1 MGFWP
6 SFQFQED
13 DMLDDLKEKWPEIL
27 DFFKQEYDIADVS
40 FKTWILPLKVK
51 SFENNMITLVFPG
64 DSGKTGLQYINKKYL
79 SLLKISIEET
89 LNKELELQIIL
100 PDNDNN
106 EEEKTPSVISSITE
120 EELSLENRILDSNLN
135 KKYTF
140 DSFVVG
146 SNNNIAHVTS
156 LAVAESPGEVY
167 NPLFIYG
174 GVGLGKTHLVQSIG
188 NFVLK
193 NNTNSKV
200 LYTTS
205 ESFTNEI
212 VDLLGKKKTS
222 QEEIIE
228 FRKKYRNVDV
238 LLIDDIQFISNR
250 DRTQEELFNIFN
262 ELFMKHKQI
271 VITSD
276 KKPKD
281 MEGIAE
287 RLISRFEQG
296 LTVDIQN
303 PDYETRM
310 AILKK
315 KAELAGCEVNESVL
329 QYIANHFVSNVRE
342 LEGSL
347 TRVITFSKIS
357 HNPIT
362 VDFAS
367 DVLKELVT
375 PNQEDKITCDYIID
389 IVADH
394 FQISPSDICSKKKS
408 REFAYPRQICMYL
421 CRVFTDEKLET
432 IGAAL
437 KKTNH
442 ATVSY
447 GYDKIKA
454 EIETDPATKN
464 LIDILKKKIN
474 PN

>member
-1 MGFWP
+1 
-6 SFQFQED
+6 
-13 DMLDDLKEKWPEIL
+13 MLDDLKEKWPEIL

-40 FKTWILPLKVK
+40 FKTWILPLEVE

-64 DSGKTGLQYINKKYL
+64 ESGKTG
-79 SLLKISIEET
+79 
-89 LNKELELQIIL
+89 LELQIIL
-100 PDNDNN
+100 PN
-106 EEEKTPSVISSITE
+106 ETVSKIEDESSKISSVSQEDI
-120 EELSLENRILDSNLN
+120 SLENRILDANLN

-146 SNNNIAHVTS
+146 SNNNIAQVTS
-156 LAVAESPGEVY
+156 LAVAESPGDVY

-174 GVGLGKTHLVQSIG
+174 GVGLGKTHLIQSIG

-193 NNTNSKV
+193 NNPSAKV

-205 ESFTNEI
+205 ESFTNEVI
-212 VDLLGKKKTS
+212 DLLRKKKTN

-228 FRKKYRNVDV
+228 FRKKYRSVDV
-238 LLIDDIQFISNR
+238 LLIDDIQFISGR
-250 DRTQEELFNIFN
+250 DRTQEEIFNIFN
-262 ELFMKHKQI
+262 DLFMKHKQI
-271 VITSD
+271 VLTSD

-287 RLISRFEQG
+287 RIISGFEQG

-315 KAELAGCEVNESVL
+315 KAETSGYNIDEGVL

-357 HNPIT
+357 HSPIT

-367 DVLKELVT
+367 GVLQELVA
-375 PNQEDKITCDYIID
+375 PNQENAITCEYIIN

-394 FQISPSDICSKKKS
+394 FQISPTDICSKKKS

-447 GYDKIKA
+447 GYDKIKS
-454 EIETDPATKN
+454 EIETDSKTRD
-464 LIDILKKKIN
+464 LIDVLKKKIN

>member
-1 MGFWP
+1 MN
-6 SFQFQED
+6 Q
-13 DMLDDLKEKWPEIL
+13 
-27 DFFKQEYDIADVS
+27 
-40 FKTWILPLKVK
+40 
-51 SFENNMITLVFPG
+51 
-64 DSGKTGLQYINKKYL
+64 
-79 SLLKISIEET
+79 
-89 LNKELELQIIL
+89 ELELQIIL
-100 PDNDNN
+100 PN
-106 EEEKTPSVISSITE
+106 ETVSKIEDESSKISSVSQEDI
-120 EELSLENRILDSNLN
+120 SLENRILDANLN

-146 SNNNIAHVTS
+146 SNNNIAQVTS
-156 LAVAESPGEVY
+156 LAVAESPGDVY

-174 GVGLGKTHLVQSIG
+174 GVGLGKTHLIQSIG

-193 NNTNSKV
+193 NNPSAKV

-205 ESFTNEI
+205 ESFTNEVI
-212 VDLLGKKKTS
+212 DLLRKKKTN

-228 FRKKYRNVDV
+228 FRKKYRSVDV
-238 LLIDDIQFISNR
+238 LLIDDIQFISGR
-250 DRTQEELFNIFN
+250 DRTQEEIFNIFN
-262 ELFMKHKQI
+262 DLFMKHKQI
-271 VITSD
+271 VLTSD

-315 KAELAGCEVNESVL
+315 KAETSGYNIDEGVL

-357 HNPIT
+357 HSPIT

-367 DVLKELVT
+367 GVLQELVA
-375 PNQEDKITCDYIID
+375 PNQENAITCEYIIN

-394 FQISPSDICSKKKS
+394 FQISPTDICSKKKS
-408 REFAYPRQICMYL
+408 REFSYPRQICMYL

-447 GYDKIKA
+447 GYDKIKS
-454 EIETDPATKN
+454 EIETDSKTRD
-464 LIDILKKKIN
+464 LIDVLKKKIN

>member
-1 MGFWP
+1 MN
-6 SFQFQED
+6 Q
-13 DMLDDLKEKWPEIL
+13 
-27 DFFKQEYDIADVS
+27 
-40 FKTWILPLKVK
+40 
-51 SFENNMITLVFPG
+51 
-64 DSGKTGLQYINKKYL
+64 
-79 SLLKISIEET
+79 
-89 LNKELELQIIL
+89 ELELQIIL
-100 PDNDNN
+100 PN
-106 EEEKTPSVISSITE
+106 ETVSKIEDESSKISSVSQEDI
-120 EELSLENRILDSNLN
+120 SLENRILDANLN

-146 SNNNIAHVTS
+146 SNNNIAQVTS
-156 LAVAESPGEVY
+156 LAVAESPGDVY

-174 GVGLGKTHLVQSIG
+174 GVGLGKTHLIQSIG

-193 NNTNSKV
+193 NNPSAKV

-205 ESFTNEI
+205 ESFTNEVI
-212 VDLLGKKKTS
+212 DLLRKKKTN

-228 FRKKYRNVDV
+228 FRKKYRSVDV
-238 LLIDDIQFISNR
+238 LLIDDIQFISGR
-250 DRTQEELFNIFN
+250 DRTQEEIFNIFN
-262 ELFMKHKQI
+262 DLFMKHKQI
-271 VITSD
+271 VLTSD

-315 KAELAGCEVNESVL
+315 KAETSGYNIDEGVL

-357 HNPIT
+357 HSPIT
-362 VDFAS
+362 VDFAAG
-367 DVLKELVT
+367 VLQELVA
-375 PNQEDKITCDYIID
+375 PNQENAITCEYIIN

-394 FQISPSDICSKKKS
+394 FQISPTDICSKKKS

-447 GYDKIKA
+447 GYDKIKS
-454 EIETDPATKN
+454 EIETDSKTRD
-464 LIDILKKKIN
+464 LIDVLKKKIN

>member
-1 MGFWP
+1 
-6 SFQFQED
+6 
-13 DMLDDLKEKWPEIL
+13 MLDDLKEKWPEIL

-40 FKTWILPLKVK
+40 FKTWILPLEVE
-51 SFENNMITLVFPG
+51 SFDNNMITLVFQG
-64 DSGKTGLQYINKKYL
+64 ESGKTGLQYINKKYL
-79 SLLKISIEET
+79 ALLKISIEET
-89 LNKELELQIIL
+89 LNQELELQIIL
-100 PDNDNN
+100 PN
-106 EEEKTPSVISSITE
+106 ETVSKIEDESSKISSVSQEDI
-120 EELSLENRILDSNLN
+120 SLENRILDANLN

-146 SNNNIAHVTS
+146 SNNNIAQVTS
-156 LAVAESPGEVY
+156 LAVAESPGDVY

-174 GVGLGKTHLVQSIG
+174 GVGLGKTHLIQSIG

-193 NNTNSKV
+193 NNPSAKV

-205 ESFTNEI
+205 ESFTNEVI
-212 VDLLGKKKTS
+212 DLLRKKKTN

-228 FRKKYRNVDV
+228 FRKKYRSVDV
-238 LLIDDIQFISNR
+238 LLIDDIQFISGR
-250 DRTQEELFNIFN
+250 DRTQEEIFNIFN
-262 ELFMKHKQI
+262 DLFMKHKQI
-271 VITSD
+271 VLTSD

-315 KAELAGCEVNESVL
+315 KAETSGYNIDEGVL

-357 HNPIT
+357 HSPIT

-367 DVLKELVT
+367 GVLQELVA
-375 PNQEDKITCDYIID
+375 PNQENAITCEYIIN

-394 FQISPSDICSKKKS
+394 FQISPTDICSKKKS

-447 GYDKIKA
+447 GYDKIKS
-454 EIETDPATKN
+454 EIETDSKTRD
-464 LIDILKKKIN
+464 LIDVLKKKIN

>member
-1 MGFWP
+1 MN
-6 SFQFQED
+6 Q
-13 DMLDDLKEKWPEIL
+13 
-27 DFFKQEYDIADVS
+27 
-40 FKTWILPLKVK
+40 
-51 SFENNMITLVFPG
+51 
-64 DSGKTGLQYINKKYL
+64 
-79 SLLKISIEET
+79 
-89 LNKELELQIIL
+89 ELELQIIL
-100 PDNDNN
+100 PN
-106 EEEKTPSVISSITE
+106 ETVSKIEDESSKISSVSQEDI
-120 EELSLENRILDSNLN
+120 SLENRILDANLN

-146 SNNNIAHVTS
+146 SNNNIAQVTS
-156 LAVAESPGEVY
+156 LAVAESPGDVY

-174 GVGLGKTHLVQSIG
+174 GVGLGKTHLIQSIG

-193 NNTNSKV
+193 NNPSAKV

-205 ESFTNEI
+205 ESFTNEVI
-212 VDLLGKKKTS
+212 DLLRKKKTN

-228 FRKKYRNVDV
+228 FRKKYRSVDV
-238 LLIDDIQFISNR
+238 LLIDDIQFISGR
-250 DRTQEELFNIFN
+250 DRTQEEIFNIFN
-262 ELFMKHKQI
+262 DLFMKHKQI
-271 VITSD
+271 VLTSD

-315 KAELAGCEVNESVL
+315 KAETSGYNIDEGVL

-357 HNPIT
+357 HSPIT

-367 DVLKELVT
+367 GVLQELVA
-375 PNQEDKITCDYIID
+375 PNQENAITCEYIIN

-394 FQISPSDICSKKKS
+394 FQISPTDICSKKKS

-447 GYDKIKA
+447 GYDKIKS
-454 EIETDPATKN
+454 EIETDSKTRD
-464 LIDILKKKIN
+464 LIDVLKKKIN

>member
-1 MGFWP
+1 
-6 SFQFQED
+6 
-13 DMLDDLKEKWPEIL
+13 MLDDLKEKWPEIL

-40 FKTWILPLKVK
+40 FKTWILPLEVE

-64 DSGKTGLQYINKKYL
+64 ESGKTGLQYINKKYL
-79 SLLKISIEET
+79 ALLKISIEET
-89 LNKELELQIIL
+89 LNQELELQIIL
-100 PDNDNN
+100 PN
-106 EEEKTPSVISSITE
+106 ETVSKIEDESSKISSVSQEDI
-120 EELSLENRILDSNLN
+120 SLENRILDANLN

-146 SNNNIAHVTS
+146 SNNNIAQVTS
-156 LAVAESPGEVY
+156 LAVAESPGDVY

-174 GVGLGKTHLVQSIG
+174 GVGLGKTHLIQSIG

-193 NNTNSKV
+193 NNPSAKV

-205 ESFTNEI
+205 ESFTNEVI
-212 VDLLGKKKTS
+212 DLLRKKKTN

-228 FRKKYRNVDV
+228 FRKKYRSVDV
-238 LLIDDIQFISNR
+238 LLI
-250 DRTQEELFNIFN
+250 E
-262 ELFMKHKQI
+262 HKQI
-271 VITSD
+271 VLTSD

-287 RLISRFEQG
+287 RLINRFEQG

-315 KAELAGCEVNESVL
+315 KAETSGYNIDEGVL

-357 HNPIT
+357 HSPIT

-367 DVLKELVT
+367 GVLQELVA
-375 PNQEDKITCDYIID
+375 PNQENAITCEYIIN

-394 FQISPSDICSKKKS
+394 FQISPTDICSKKKS

-447 GYDKIKA
+447 GYDKIKS
-454 EIETDPATKN
+454 EIETDSKTRD
-464 LIDILKKKIN
+464 LIDVLKKKIN

>member
-1 MGFWP
+1 
-6 SFQFQED
+6 
-13 DMLDDLKEKWPEIL
+13 MLDDLKEKWPEIL

-40 FKTWILPLKVK
+40 FKTWILPLEVE
-51 SFENNMITLVFPG
+51 SFDNNMITLVFQG
-64 DSGKTGLQYINKKYL
+64 ESGKTGLQYINKKYL
-79 SLLKISIEET
+79 ALLKISIEET
-89 LNKELELQIIL
+89 LNQELELQIIL
-100 PDNDNN
+100 PN
-106 EEEKTPSVISSITE
+106 ETVSKIEDDSSKISSVSQEDI
-120 EELSLENRILDSNLN
+120 SLENRILDANLN

-146 SNNNIAHVTS
+146 SNNNIAQVTS
-156 LAVAESPGEVY
+156 LAVAESPGDVY

-174 GVGLGKTHLVQSIG
+174 GVGLGKTHLIQSIG

-193 NNTNSKV
+193 NNPSAKV

-205 ESFTNEI
+205 ESFTNEVI
-212 VDLLGKKKTS
+212 DLLRKKKTN

-228 FRKKYRNVDV
+228 FRKKYRSVDV
-238 LLIDDIQFISNR
+238 LLIDDIQFISGR
-250 DRTQEELFNIFN
+250 DRTQEEIFNIFN
-262 ELFMKHKQI
+262 DLFMKHKQI
-271 VITSD
+271 VLTSD

-315 KAELAGCEVNESVL
+315 KAETSGYNIDEGVL

-357 HNPIT
+357 HSPIT

-367 DVLKELVT
+367 GVLQELVA
-375 PNQEDKITCDYIID
+375 PNQENAITCEYIIN

-394 FQISPSDICSKKKS
+394 FQISPTDICSKKKS

-447 GYDKIKA
+447 GYDKIKS
-454 EIETDPATKN
+454 EIETDSKTRD
-464 LIDILKKKIN
+464 LIDVLKKKIN